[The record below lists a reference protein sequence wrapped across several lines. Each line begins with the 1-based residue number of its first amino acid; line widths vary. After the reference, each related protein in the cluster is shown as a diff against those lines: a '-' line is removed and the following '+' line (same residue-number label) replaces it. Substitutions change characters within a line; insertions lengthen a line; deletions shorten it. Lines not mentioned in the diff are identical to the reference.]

1 MGFTLDENSF
11 LSKIGLYNV
20 SYQEG
25 LQIMFKHLLLS
36 LSLFAALN
44 AYAEAPCDIR
54 PGTSSGVKVVEFA
67 TGNIIHS
74 KISFRESTVNAIVEE
89 MVNLQDMGVCEE
101 RIKKQKCVL
110 KFEKIRQN
118 NFITLYRGGHKWNT
132 WSLKSRVEAQ
142 TYVKNLKRA
151 GFCS

>member
-1 MGFTLDENSF
+1 
-11 LSKIGLYNV
+11 
-20 SYQEG
+20 
-25 LQIMFKHLLLS
+25 MFKHLVLLI
-36 LSLFAALN
+36 SLFAAFN
-44 AYAEAPCDIR
+44 ACAEAPCDIR
-54 PGTSSGVKVVEFA
+54 PGTSAGVKVVEFA

-110 KFEKIRQN
+110 KFEKIKQH

-132 WSLKSRVEAQ
+132 WNLKSREQAQ
-142 TYVKNLKRA
+142 SYVKNLKRA

>member
-1 MGFTLDENSF
+1 
-11 LSKIGLYNV
+11 
-20 SYQEG
+20 
-25 LQIMFKHLLLS
+25 MFKYFVLII
-36 LSLFAALN
+36 SLFAALN
-44 AYAEAPCDIR
+44 TWAEAPCDVR
-54 PGTSSGVKVVEFA
+54 PGTSAGVKVVEFA

-89 MVNLQDMGVCEE
+89 MLNLQDMGVCEE
-101 RIKKQKCVL
+101 RIKKQKCIL

-132 WSLKSRVEAQ
+132 WNLKSREQAQ
-142 TYVKNLKRA
+142 SYVKNLKRA